1 MHYRYP
7 FRTHYEHGRTKTK
20 ICLTHI
26 VFFSYFCGMIE
37 VEICANSIA
46 SARAAKEAGAQRIEL
61 CRELECGGLTPY
73 YDDIAYCVSELGL
86 RTHVLIRPRPGDF
99 RYTASEMNEVNHTII
114 QCKQLGV
121 QAVVVGFLTYDG
133 QVNLELTRRIVEQA
147 WPMEVTFHR
156 AFDEARQDPLEALH
170 AVAAAGCHRL
180 LTSGQRPTAL
190 AGADTIRRMV
200 EAVRSHD
207 YDGYN
212 LKILAGSGITPL
224 NVRSVV
230 ERTGVGEVHGS
241 CKTTLPDGTIQT
253 DPDQVRALLDACN
266 QL

>member
-1 MHYRYP
+1 
-7 FRTHYEHGRTKTK
+7 
-20 ICLTHI
+20 
-26 VFFSYFCGMIE
+26 MIE

-86 RTHVLIRPRPGDF
+86 RTHVLIRPRSGDF

-133 QVNLELTRRIVEQA
+133 QVNYALTKRIVEQA

-156 AFDEARQDPLEALH
+156 AFDEARQDPIEALH
-170 AVAAAGCHRL
+170 IVAAAGCHRL
-180 LTSGQRPTAL
+180 LTSGQQPSAL
-190 AGADTIRRMV
+190 AGADTIKRMV
-200 EAVRSHD
+200 DAVNSQEFD
-207 YDGYN
+207 PYP
-212 LKILAGSGITPL
+212 LKILAGGGITPV
-224 NVRSVV
+224 NVR
-230 ERTGVGEVHGS
+230 ELIELTGVTEVHGS
-241 CKTTLPDGTIQT
+241 CKTMLPDGTIQT
-253 DPDQVRALLDACN
+253 DPEQVRAMFAACGN
-266 QL
+266 K